1 MLDEGVRRSLTNS
14 GNSFRV
20 LTTLTNLVTCGVRPS
35 LKGSIYKALAAC
47 AKDPETARRIWIFI
61 EEAQQLVPTGTGRQE
76 GGIVGGGMGKNAS
89 SSSNSQPRGL
99 FAEMEQVESRERT
112 YPVTEGFC
120 CLIQELVQHDLPY
133 NLGEKTR
140 YRGASGIQ
148 PYVAYLLKCVLI
160 PELRFADAGE
170 RWRVAAR
177 VLQVMLTLLRRYPL
191 TGEGGSADPG
201 PSSMATPEDEEAC
214 RLDFDLKASSSSSLR
229 RYKSPGYYILR
240 EILGQ
245 GGLFRQMV
253 QVLKGPGRHGDGGVA
268 GLKAARVKA
277 AASTALKQGLMLPG
291 GRKSEADGGSLTP
304 ADSRFG
310 AATAG
315 GRLGAPQQAG
325 LATTPPPASEP
336 KLDPVEQGGPG
347 PDWSWWRER
356 YIEYDGNMVIPL
368 LSTSVLL
375 SCGRNLPAGNMMATL
390 MASDPREC
398 NALAEAYTCCLA
410 ADGLSLG
417 GNNLPSLEGMLCPP
431 NGEADG
437 DFMTLDTALIGA
449 GTGGRNWGG
458 DEGALRTV
466 RLCILDLLLE
476 NVEQRGPNLAHLLLG
491 LVGPSATTAVAGGGR
506 GAAAALPRAAVCLEA
521 VVSLLQSPVVVEQE
535 PRLAEKCSHLLY
547 KLCSS
552 KDTCVSALNRLRHS
566 SGGSSNAAFFPQ
578 ALRVALG
585 DSGRSMMMMPLPEAK
600 AEASFGRHC
609 LAWLLKAAAI
619 DLRTSCEVQQRARPV
634 AGPPANAP

>member
-1 MLDEGVRRSLTNS
+1 MWYRQRHNAVS
-14 GNSFRV
+14 
-20 LTTLTNLVTCGVRPS
+20 TTTKWQKLVTCGVRPS

-76 GGIVGGGMGKNAS
+76 GVIVGGGIGKNAS

-191 TGEGGSADPG
+191 TGEGGGANPG

-214 RLDFDLKASSSSSLR
+214 RLDFDPKASSSSSSSSSQR

-268 GLKAARVKA
+268 GLRAARVKA

-291 GRKSEADGGSLTP
+291 GRKSEADGGSLAA
-304 ADSRFG
+304 AD
-310 AATAG
+310 
-315 GRLGAPQQAG
+315 
-325 LATTPPPASEP
+325 
-336 KLDPVEQGGPG
+336 
-347 PDWSWWRER
+347 R
-356 YIEYDGNMVIPL
+356 YI
-368 LSTSVLL
+368 
-375 SCGRNLPAGNMMATL
+375 A
-390 MASDPREC
+390 
-398 NALAEAYTCCLA
+398 
-410 ADGLSLG
+410 
-417 GNNLPSLEGMLCPP
+417 
-431 NGEADG
+431 
-437 DFMTLDTALIGA
+437 
-449 GTGGRNWGG
+449 
-458 DEGALRTV
+458 
-466 RLCILDLLLE
+466 
-476 NVEQRGPNLAHLLLG
+476 
-491 LVGPSATTAVAGGGR
+491 
-506 GAAAALPRAAVCLEA
+506 
-521 VVSLLQSPVVVEQE
+521 
-535 PRLAEKCSHLLY
+535 
-547 KLCSS
+547 
-552 KDTCVSALNRLRHS
+552 CVS
-566 SGGSSNAAFFPQ
+566 
-578 ALRVALG
+578 
-585 DSGRSMMMMPLPEAK
+585 
-600 AEASFGRHC
+600 
-609 LAWLLKAAAI
+609 
-619 DLRTSCEVQQRARPV
+619 
-634 AGPPANAP
+634 

>member
-1 MLDEGVRRSLTNS
+1 MVRNALS
-14 GNSFRV
+14 
-20 LTTLTNLVTCGVRPS
+20 PS
-35 LKGSIYKALAAC
+35 A
-47 AKDPETARRIWIFI
+47 
-61 EEAQQLVPTGTGRQE
+61 
-76 GGIVGGGMGKNAS
+76 
-89 SSSNSQPRGL
+89 SQPRGL

-191 TGEGGSADPG
+191 AGEGGGVNPG

-214 RLDFDLKASSSSSLR
+214 RLDFDPRAPSSSSSSSQVRLTVM
-229 RYKSPGYYILR
+229 SFSAAL
-240 EILGQ
+240 E

-277 AASTALKQGLMLPG
+277 AASTALKQGLMLLG
-291 GRKSEADGGSLTP
+291 GRKNEADGGSLAS
-304 ADSRFG
+304 ADRFG
-310 AATAG
+310 VGAG
-315 GRLGAPQQAG
+315 AGSGLGGPQQAG
-325 LATTPPPASEP
+325 LATTPPPAAEP

-347 PDWSWWRER
+347 PDWSWWRERCVLLSLSMLEAASEREKAFVDQWRARVSAGGLDDYDEDGGRGGRGRGGAGGGGTLAPPAYLGNLLSEQNTIAVVAR

-398 NALAEAYTCCLA
+398 NALAEAYTYCLA

-417 GNNLPSLEGMLCPP
+417 GNNLPSLEEMLCPP
-431 NGEADG
+431 NREADG

-449 GTGGRNWGG
+449 GTGERNWGG
-458 DEGALRTV
+458 DEGA
-466 RLCILDLLLE
+466 
-476 NVEQRGPNLAHLLLG
+476 
-491 LVGPSATTAVAGGGR
+491 VG
-506 GAAAALPRAAVCLEA
+506 
-521 VVSLLQSPVVVEQE
+521 
-535 PRLAEKCSHLLY
+535 
-547 KLCSS
+547 
-552 KDTCVSALNRLRHS
+552 
-566 SGGSSNAAFFPQ
+566 
-578 ALRVALG
+578 
-585 DSGRSMMMMPLPEAK
+585 
-600 AEASFGRHC
+600 
-609 LAWLLKAAAI
+609 
-619 DLRTSCEVQQRARPV
+619 
-634 AGPPANAP
+634 